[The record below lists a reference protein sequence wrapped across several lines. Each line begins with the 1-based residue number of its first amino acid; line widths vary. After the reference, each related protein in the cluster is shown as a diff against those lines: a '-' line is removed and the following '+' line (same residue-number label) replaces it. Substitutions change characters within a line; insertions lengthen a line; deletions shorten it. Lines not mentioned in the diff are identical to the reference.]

1 MSDSNVER
9 IKLSAA
15 FLNALAVAFVTLG
28 GVTPLVSYFYGL
40 SPIAVA
46 VGPGTLIAGVVI
58 WTSCGIVL
66 HCLGRSILSNLD
78 P

>member
-1 MSDSNVER
+1 MSKRDEEQ

-15 FLNALAVAFVTLG
+15 FLNTLAVAFVTLG

-40 SPIAVA
+40 SPIAVD
-46 VGPGTLIAGVVI
+46 VGPPTLIAGLVI

-66 HCLGRSILSNLD
+66 HWLARSILNNLD
-78 P
+78 S